1 MDKILAERDGC
12 GVGIIA
18 NLAGDKSHKVI
29 QQALTGLGCM
39 EHRGGCS
46 ADDDSGD
53 GAGVMVQIPW
63 KVIAKWAKA
72 EKVAYKE
79 ECSGAG
85 NVFFPN
91 DEASAK
97 QARAIVVETFLAEG
111 LKVVGWRKMPL
122 NLDVVGKFAKA
133 TQPIIEQVIV
143 ESTTG
148 RTGDDLERQLY
159 VGRKLVERQI
169 KISLA
174 KYEDFYFCTLSSR
187 TIVYKGMLRSVVVG
201 EFYLDLKDTDFETS
215 FAIYHR
221 RFSTNTTPKWP
232 LAQPMRVLGH
242 NGEINTLQGNLNWM
256 ASREAIMTHPVWDGR
271 EPELRPITD
280 RPSPTVATWIA
291 WRSCSS

>member
-53 GAGVMVQIPW
+53 GAGLMVQIPW

-97 QARAIVVETFLAEG
+97 QAREIVVETFLAEG

-133 TQPIIEQVIV
+133 TQPIIEQVCHGL
-143 ESTTG
+143 ST
-148 RTGDDLERQLY
+148 L
-159 VGRKLVERQI
+159 
-169 KISLA
+169 
-174 KYEDFYFCTLSSR
+174 
-187 TIVYKGMLRSVVVG
+187 
-201 EFYLDLKDTDFETS
+201 
-215 FAIYHR
+215 
-221 RFSTNTTPKWP
+221 
-232 LAQPMRVLGH
+232 
-242 NGEINTLQGNLNWM
+242 
-256 ASREAIMTHPVWDGR
+256 
-271 EPELRPITD
+271 
-280 RPSPTVATWIA
+280 
-291 WRSCSS
+291 